1 MSAFSAAAKWISG
14 PVYDYG
20 PDDAGYYADNRNHVL
35 VRDFELDAVPDRV
48 VLRLAVLGYARA
60 YVNGRRVS
68 DAELVGDWTNPTRLV
83 YYVEDDVTALLRPG
97 ANQLRVELGNG
108 WYNPSPL
115 TLFGKYNLRQRLA
128 EVGTPQVLAA
138 LVARDKDGADRELLA
153 SDATWGCTLGN
164 LTFNNVY
171 LGERRD
177 LRLEEPSAQ
186 PVRVVGEN
194 RRELAPSPVAPIRR
208 RGTVAAT
215 DVRPMALDNL
225 DGEPAG
231 TPALVVDLGQMVTGF
246 ASLRVAAHEGD
257 VVRVRYAELADAQGR
272 PVFDSNHAGMVGTV
286 IPRAMPDGS
295 DVVVPGGPGAP
306 ATGTE
311 TDVIVCREGE
321 NAFESE
327 FSTHSFRYAAITG
340 LAPEALL
347 DFHATYVHTDLPAAG
362 TLRTGNAWYDELL
375 AAAVRTKLN
384 NIHGTWEDCAREHLG
399 YGGDMV
405 ALATSNLCCFDAEG
419 LIRKVVRDFHNDQT
433 AAGGVPETA
442 PYMGIQSLGTGQG
455 EGPLLWQLAYPYLT
469 LKAWQWYGARDL
481 VETEWPHL
489 RRLADYLLSRDPE
502 ELSQRCLGDH
512 GSVSTK
518 KADDGDWKGGTP
530 DRAFTGWCAILWHT
544 RLAAQLAAVVGDAQA
559 QARFSAAADGLA
571 ATITARFRHADGSF
585 GDGTQTSYAFA
596 GGLGLMDRA
605 AAGDALARLMRQ
617 EGDVL
622 SCGIFGAS
630 LAWGILHE
638 TGHDD
643 AVEAWLNR
651 KASPSYHRMLA
662 NGSGS
667 LAEMFEVTV
676 DSYNHAMFS
685 SYAQWLYEALGG
697 IAVADDAVAADH
709 VVISPYLSPATNRV
723 EASLATRSGRVA
735 TRWTRGDD
743 GTVELVASIPA
754 GMRADF
760 RAPTGYELV
769 RTSERADDGVVTRS
783 WWLQPQAAPAGS
795 RA

>member
-1 MSAFSAAAKWISG
+1 MEAE
-14 PVYDYG
+14 YDALQ
-20 PDDAGYYADNRNHVL
+20 DEADEAQSLAEEANDNVADL
-35 VRDFELDAVPDRV
+35 TNDKAELEADV
-48 VLRLAVLGYARA
+48 VTEQGF
-60 YVNGRRVS
+60 VS
-68 DAELVGDWTNPTRLV
+68 DAEKNKEAADQWLLEAVSNKKTVENDLAS
-83 YYVEDDVTALLRPG
+83 VEDAEKHLDDGGFSEETTLEYYNWKGP
-97 ANQLRVELGNG
+97 ANGHQLAVNQSF
-108 WYNPSPL
+108 Y
-115 TLFGKYNLRQRLA
+115 
-128 EVGTPQVLAA
+128 
-138 LVARDKDGADRELLA
+138 
-153 SDATWGCTLGN
+153 
-164 LTFNNVY
+164 
-171 LGERRD
+171 
-177 LRLEEPSAQ
+177 
-186 PVRVVGEN
+186 
-194 RRELAPSPVAPIRR
+194 
-208 RGTVAAT
+208 RGSK
-215 DVRPMALDNL
+215 NL
-225 DGEPAG
+225 DVGIDTAY
-231 TPALVVDLGQMVTGF
+231 
-246 ASLRVAAHEGD
+246 
-257 VVRVRYAELADAQGR
+257 VRSSSGR
-272 PVFDSNHAGMVGTV
+272 
-286 IPRAMPDGS
+286 
-295 DVVVPGGPGAP
+295 
-306 ATGTE
+306 
-311 TDVIVCREGE
+311 
-321 NAFESE
+321 
-327 FSTHSFRYAAITG
+327 
-340 LAPEALL
+340 
-347 DFHATYVHTDLPAAG
+347 
-362 TLRTGNAWYDELL
+362 
-375 AAAVRTKLN
+375 
-384 NIHGTWEDCAREHLG
+384 
-399 YGGDMV
+399 
-405 ALATSNLCCFDAEG
+405 
-419 LIRKVVRDFHNDQT
+419 
-433 AAGGVPETA
+433 
-442 PYMGIQSLGTGQG
+442 
-455 EGPLLWQLAYPYLT
+455 
-469 LKAWQWYGARDL
+469 
-481 VETEWPHL
+481 
-489 RRLADYLLSRDPE
+489 
-502 ELSQRCLGDH
+502 DH

-544 RLAAQLAAVVGDAQA
+544 RLAARLAAVVGDAQA

-585 GDGTQTSYAFA
+585 GDGTQTSYAVA

-651 KASPSYHRMLA
+651 EASPSYHRMLA